1 MYATVAQ
8 DPYGMAQIGVEE
20 AVRAVKHERAKR
32 NANTGDP
39 LVTQQNAKAYLKKV
53 EKKLGG

>member
-1 MYATVAQ
+1 
-8 DPYGMAQIGVEE
+8 MAQIGVEE